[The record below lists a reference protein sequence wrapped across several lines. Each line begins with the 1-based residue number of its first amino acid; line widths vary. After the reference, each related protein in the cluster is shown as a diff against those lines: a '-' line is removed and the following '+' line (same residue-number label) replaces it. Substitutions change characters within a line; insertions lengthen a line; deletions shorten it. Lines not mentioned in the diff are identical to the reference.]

1 MKRMIL
7 VGVVCAFIAA
17 PAFADPF
24 YMTFDAQDGGAAGYG
39 ANTLISKFALAPGAL
54 VETFN
59 NVATPSSP
67 ISSAIGL
74 DQTGWTWGG
83 GWNAGA
89 PTNENGRIV
98 QGSLTNYYAAPY
110 SYITGGQDSTPY
122 AAIPEKTTGTLPPRQ
137 VGVDF
142 GGNYNYL
149 GLHWGSMDKFDG
161 TWAQKIDLYTGGV
174 GGTLVATI
182 VSPHPGDGQ
191 WLAADTNKYV
201 NIFLTGGLTF
211 DSAVF
216 QSNQFAF
223 EFDNLAVA
231 LVPVPGAVLLGFLG
245 LGYAGMKLRKT
256 V

>member
-1 MKRMIL
+1 
-7 VGVVCAFIAA
+7 
-17 PAFADPF
+17 
-24 YMTFDAQDGGAAGYG
+24 MTFDAQDGGAAGYG
-39 ANTLISKFALAPGAL
+39 ANTLISKFALASGAL

-59 NVATPSSP
+59 SVAPGTSP
-67 ISSAIGL
+67 ISSAVGL

-83 GWNAGA
+83 GWNTSALPSGA
-89 PTNENGRIV
+89 PTKENGQIV
-98 QGSLTNYYAAPY
+98 QGSKLGFYAAPY
-110 SYITGGQDSTPY
+110 SVLTGKQDSTPY
-122 AAIPEKTTGTLPPRQ
+122 AAIPEKTTGTEAPRQ

-142 GGNYNYL
+142 GGDYSYL

-182 VSPHPGDGQ
+182 VSPHPGDGT

-201 NIFLTGGLTF
+201 NVFLKDGLTF

-216 QSNQFAF
+216 QSNQYAF
-223 EFDNLAVA
+223 EFDNLAVGV
-231 LVPVPGAVLLGFLG
+231 VPVPGAVLLGFLG
-245 LGYAGMKLRKT
+245 LGYAGMRLRKT